1 MTQLVTSAEKKETY
15 LAQAES
21 LVGSVL
27 MGSPSTNRFFFFF
40 FFPQTGFVGEVL
52 QQEDH
57 KIAKVRI
64 WIWMLHQICDFGQF
78 I

>member
-1 MTQLVTSAEKKETY
+1 MTQLVISAEKKETY

-27 MGSPSTNRFFFFF
+27 MGSLSTNRFFFFS
-40 FFPQTGFVGEVL
+40 PQTGFVGEVV
-52 QQEDH
+52 QREDH
-57 KIAKVRI
+57 KIAKVRT
-64 WIWMLHQICDFGQF
+64 WISMLHQICDFGQF